1 MILRVTYYNH
11 YYAGCYY
18 VRILSNLEGNSD
30 TRTLCVIV
38 VTITVGI
45 VLIFGTYLAMP
56 HGLYPLCPPLALEL
70 IVLMNQIRVLFITNH
85 PPRQIPFILLRLSTQ
100 IQTASM

>member
-45 VLIFGTYLAMP
+45 VLIFGTYLANASRII
-56 HGLYPLCPPLALEL
+56 PPLPSVGLT
-70 IVLMNQIRVLFITNH
+70 TNSINESNSSAIH
-85 PPRQIPFILLRLSTQ
+85 NRSSASANPLYSTPTQ